1 MSRRELIVSG
11 PAGDPRVSEQMQ
23 ALSAD
28 PDGARERELE
38 LIERE
43 ASAFQVELMG
53 KDGGVKARWDNLVGV
68 SELWAK
74 IDATP
79 TRRHALR
86 RGLLTTGSTDFHG
99 PDHGRFSAFCGFEVH
114 GLTVE
119 LGPIGANTG

>member
-1 MSRRELIVSG
+1 MSRRELIISG
-11 PAGDPRVSEQMQ
+11 PMGDPLVSEQMR

-43 ASAFQVELMG
+43 ADAFQVELMG
-53 KDGGVKARWDNLVGV
+53 KDGGLKARWDNLVGV

-79 TRRHALR
+79 VRRRELREAAAAAPQTTR
-86 RGLLTTGSTDFHG
+86 LL
-99 PDHGRFSAFCGFEVH
+99 
-114 GLTVE
+114 
-119 LGPIGANTG
+119 

>member
-23 ALSAD
+23 ALSDD

-79 TRRHALR
+79 TRRRALR
-86 RGLLTTGSTDFHG
+86 EAAAAAPARI
-99 PDHGRFSAFCGFEVH
+99 RR
-114 GLTVE
+114 
-119 LGPIGANTG
+119 

>member
-1 MSRRELIVSG
+1 MSRRELIISG
-11 PAGDPRVSEQMQ
+11 PTGDPMVSEQMQ

-43 ASAFQVELMG
+43 ADAFQVELMG
-53 KDGGVKARWDNLVGV
+53 KDGGLKARWDNLVGV

-79 TRRHALR
+79 LR
-86 RGLLTTGSTDFHG
+86 RRQLREAAAAAPQATRLL
-99 PDHGRFSAFCGFEVH
+99 
-114 GLTVE
+114 
-119 LGPIGANTG
+119 

>member
-1 MSRRELIVSG
+1 MSRRELIISG
-11 PAGDPRVSEQMQ
+11 PMGDPLVSEQMR
-23 ALSAD
+23 ALRAD

-74 IDATP
+74 IDAMPSRRRVLREAAAAAPQT
-79 TRRHALR
+79 TR
-86 RGLLTTGSTDFHG
+86 LL
-99 PDHGRFSAFCGFEVH
+99 
-114 GLTVE
+114 
-119 LGPIGANTG
+119 